1 MAKSKNTTA
10 TTHVNIPAPGSFMP
24 PLSAEENKGPKLET
38 CEVGPFRLKGVKVDV
53 NQYTVEQVTEMI
65 AWARDNG
72 AYIVE
77 DKDCLVGRVKP
88 NEIGLSCV
96 GVDTTLK

>member
-38 CEVGPFRLKGVKVDV
+38 CEVGPFRLKGVKVDI

-77 DKDCLVGRVKP
+77 DK
-88 NEIGLSCV
+88 GLFSWKSEAKR
-96 GVDTTLK
+96 DWFILRWS